1 MKNLFLY
8 LALLLLCTPS
18 VSFAQYKIVS
28 FDYERAAF
36 NENQVLPAE
45 THILIQ
51 ATVPD
56 YITYVEIA
64 VFDAK
69 GKAERRPNMIAI
81 WKRPSDKIV
90 DKISLPLHYKLRGS
104 SEYDFEVSYFTPILA
119 AEKETITKQLYQHL
133 DAYIEQTLQAS
144 KSHIQLTRSS
154 RQMLS
159 DLNSIV
165 KKGLENYR
173 NRTAIEFKGFS
184 DLVKNNLEQLEKVN
198 LTSGRFIFTGKSK
211 EEAKSEY
218 RKKLVKDLETLLHS
232 ELDPIL
238 NTELAKL
245 KDTRYINDYAT
256 EKVRRTIAIQGGYGG
271 VYVNGNFSNLTLGSA
286 PYAGLA
292 FPLGRKTFAPK
303 ILSNTS
309 ICFGAYFTN
318 LKGLGLN
325 NGDLSGPI
333 FKRPTYIGLSYK
345 IYQFI
350 NLNVGATFL
359 EDASTAG
366 QISGLG
372 SSVFVRPNLG
382 ISVQFQF
389 WADLSR

>member
-1 MKNLFLY
+1 
-8 LALLLLCTPS
+8 
-18 VSFAQYKIVS
+18 
-28 FDYERAAF
+28 
-36 NENQVLPAE
+36 
-45 THILIQ
+45 
-51 ATVPD
+51 
-56 YITYVEIA
+56 
-64 VFDAK
+64 
-69 GKAERRPNMIAI
+69 
-81 WKRPSDKIV
+81 
-90 DKISLPLHYKLRGS
+90 
-104 SEYDFEVSYFTPILA
+104 
-119 AEKETITKQLYQHL
+119 L

-144 KSHIQLTRSS
+144 KSHIQLTRNS

-198 LTSGRFIFTGKSK
+198 LASGRFIFTGKSK
-211 EEAKSEY
+211 EEAKTEY
-218 RKKLVKDLETLLHS
+218 RKKLIKDLETLIHS

-245 KDTRYINDYAT
+245 SDSRYINDYAT

-271 VYVNGNFSNLTLGSA
+271 IYVDGDFSNLRLGSA

-333 FKRPTYIGLSYK
+333 FKRPTYLGLSYK
-345 IYQFI
+345 VYQFI
-350 NLNVGATFL
+350 NLNAGATFL
-359 EDASTAG
+359 EDARTAG
-366 QISGLG
+366 QLSGLG
-372 SSVFVRPNLG
+372 SRVFVRPNLG